1 MTKVLVVD
9 DEPQIVR
16 ALRINLSA
24 RGYEVLTAPDGAT
37 ALRLAADGK
46 PDVVVLD
53 LGLPDMDGW
62 QALRLIRADARAGGL
77 RIVAFTADAM
87 VGDRERAL
95 AGGFDGYLSKP
106 IDFATFAESVER
118 YLP

>member
-24 RGYEVLTAPDGAT
+24 RGYEVLTAPDGTT
-37 ALRLAADGK
+37 ALRRAADGK

-53 LGLPDMDGW
+53 LGLPDMDGTDVI
-62 QALRLIRADARAGGL
+62 AGL
-77 RIVAFTADAM
+77 RGWTSLPIIVLSARTDSTDKVDALDSRRRRLRDKTIRH
-87 VGDRERAL
+87 G
-95 AGGFDGYLSKP
+95 
-106 IDFATFAESVER
+106 
-118 YLP
+118 